1 MQKVKNMFTK
11 THLNADITTFYTTQK
26 EMRSMQKQSS
36 CKTNGA
42 ALKVWVK
49 KL

>member
-1 MQKVKNMFTK
+1 M
-11 THLNADITTFYTTQK
+11 LILPGLDITTFHTTQK